1 MTALEIR
8 LVWPA
13 LALFAVAFL
22 AELWG
27 MVFGKARA
35 RRAAFWMAAAAFG
48 LETAAIA
55 ARWAATG
62 HGPVMRTYEN
72 SLAGSWF
79 LFLVFLGVSWGVPRM
94 RSLLVGVLPIALLM
108 VGNGIMSGPEH
119 EPLLPPYQS
128 GWLWIHVAFAWFAYG
143 SFLVAAV
150 LGALHLWKARRA
162 AAGES
167 APGPVAAGG
176 VEPEGR
182 GAGLLPPPAIL
193 DELSLKTVLFGFVSH
208 TVMLGAGAI
217 WAHGLWGRYWS
228 WDPVETWSL
237 ITWVVYG
244 LYLHLRVTYG
254 WRGRRAAW
262 LAIACAAAVVI
273 TFGGM
278 GFSGG
283 VHTRLL

>member
-1 MTALEIR
+1 MTALEIW

-13 LALFAVAFL
+13 LVLFASGFV

-27 MVFGKARA
+27 MVFGKPRA
-35 RRAAFWMAAAAFG
+35 RRAAFWLAAAAFG

-55 ARWAATG
+55 ARWVATG

-79 LFLVFLGVSWGVPRM
+79 LFLVFLGVARGVPRI
-94 RSLLVGVLPIALLM
+94 RSLLVGVLPMVLLM
-108 VGNGIMSGPEH
+108 IGNGIMSGPEH

-150 LGALHLWKARRA
+150 LGGLHLWKAKRRDA
-162 AAGES
+162 ASAAPP
-167 APGPVAAGG
+167 APGEGA
-176 VEPEGR
+176 EPEGR
-182 GAGLLPPPAIL
+182 GAGLLPPPAVL
-193 DELSLKTVLFGFVSH
+193 DELSLKTVIFGFVSH

-262 LAIACAAAVVI
+262 LAIVCAAAVII

-278 GFSGG
+278 GFTGG

>member
-1 MTALEIR
+1 MTTVEIW
-8 LVWPA
+8 LIWPA
-13 LALFAVAFL
+13 LVLFALGFV

-27 MVFGKARA
+27 MVFGKPRA
-35 RRAAFWMAAAAFG
+35 RRVAFWVAAAAFG

-55 ARWAATG
+55 ARWVATG

-79 LFLVFLGVSWGVPRM
+79 LFLIFLGVSRGVPRA
-94 RSLLVGVLPIALLM
+94 RSLLVGVLPIVLLM
-108 VGNGIMSGPEH
+108 VGNGIMSNPEH

-150 LGALHLWKARRA
+150 LGGLHLWKAKRA
-162 AAGES
+162 DAGAAPPRTAPEVAGE
-167 APGPVAAGG
+167 GQGAA
-176 VEPEGR
+176 
-182 GAGLLPPPAIL
+182 LLPPPAIL
-193 DELSLKTVLFGFVSH
+193 DELSLKSVIFGFVSH

-262 LAIACAAAVVI
+262 LAIACAAAVII

-278 GFSGG
+278 GFTGG